1 MSFKRLFG
9 AFILLLMWTLSASAQ
24 DCPFHVQFKTIASTC
39 YNDGKV
45 VYALFDDGNNI
56 MDSATTYIMHDFEQ
70 VRIYYV
76 TDTTHYDRDYRGGWD
91 TLTID
96 YGKYT
101 IGVQASCGHVEYNKD
116 TILNIDLGYT
126 KPKAGALLTTATSDD
141 SYGRHPTLL
150 CQHTGRI
157 QLKIEDGKLPFKV
170 TMTNVGGDTIDT
182 YIFTERGTSDTITK
196 YNYKDYFTI
205 DSLEAKTYKFYIVDG
220 CGYGLPSITQKVDTL
235 EFTKLDY
242 VNVYASS
249 GNFADNNVVKIKA
262 VLNEN
267 YKPYYASLIS
277 KYAEYRFTHNGG
289 LGSTAWR
296 KFPKVTPS
304 TKSVILY
311 DTVPG
316 AVKYCDIWEN
326 NINLEYKVTSC
337 GSVTSTETFKIYKPS
352 DSTYGY
358 YFSKADTVTG
368 RDADPSSYAKYKN
381 NGRHI
386 HGHWIHYV
394 IRNGLYE
401 NAIKEVSKEENAD
414 SRNRFHYTHPL
425 VWEYLDTTSGLVIK
439 LDTVDNITSWSKIQC
454 SDVIP
459 KYRSFVDS
467 ALIINVQRTLRDGNG
482 CVLYE
487 VTGPLEFRYWAPGC
501 AFLPQEWSYSYT
513 NNDAHCRENRT
524 IRFYGWNTSRVIKNG
539 IKVSLIESPLGGFY
553 NFDATYNATTKAS
566 TVQLSNEFNGAMLS
580 FADNGALSV
589 SISQPELPSGYYRFR
604 FQYKYL
610 TCSGD
615 TALVDTT
622 FKRIRFDFDDTY
634 SVEMTVEPTFTYT
647 QNCSAL
653 KFTYSTGGFRTV
665 KSNTRAPSYESIVK
679 DYSSNPAKFK
689 IISGPDGGYDG
700 NYYRVGDPIY
710 VSLPGTY
717 IVRMEPEKQYCD
729 SIFYYDTVVNTGG
742 TVSFDYAMAVLCD
755 RDSTRGNIYVHAI
768 EGTPPY
774 TYTIFSEAD
783 KHGTVLKT
791 ETIYDGAVC
800 IDSNQYMEY
809 NKPLSCLVSDACG
822 SYFHVNIYP
831 STLADMQK
839 LWFDNGLSRDTVCR
853 GSTITIHA
861 LKISNILSYEWEGPN
876 GFTATSSDP
885 EVFISDTTDGWYK
898 VTIKGTGCAD
908 ATDSIYLVINESPSL
923 KIELTSNDS
932 VCPGSDMLVHFIPSS
947 PYTLVDSIDF
957 TVAFANSNG
966 IEYRSYRALH
976 GDTITDV
983 YSSATEAHIYS
994 SNIYDGRC
1002 EYTVADDT
1010 VVLKISNKI
1019 ANSCLMLTTD
1029 TSVCYNTGARLY
1041 AKSDLALPY
1050 VIRWYSD
1057 YELTHLLKEDS
1068 INSDRWSQYDTSNIV
1083 TKTFL
1088 YVQVDAAGYCPT
1100 VYGLPA
1106 QTLTMKDGADTTIVL
1121 KCGESYRLYDSGG
1134 SNKPTSSKE
1143 SFTYHFVS
1151 EDGKPVAVH
1160 FDSHDMVNATML
1172 VIGDSILY
1180 KVAPS
1185 NNLVSPG
1192 LIVSKGDTLTL
1203 RYMSLSGGSDWSAI
1217 VERSPGVAIADPMPQ
1232 EYQEIVLNVCQSKVN
1247 TWMDSI
1253 GNPYNIVPD
1262 IVDSASSLDTKMRTA
1277 GNYYFKP
1284 VTLQKKV
1291 YPYCDSI
1298 VEFKLIVEPPQH
1310 YDTTVLITNMHGGSY
1325 TWPKTGETYTQSG
1338 KYKRTHTVAN
1348 GCDSLDILNL
1358 IILQIDTSCND
1369 MCVDSNTTM
1378 GITVKEPDVS
1388 WLDGVFSP
1396 KHKIGDVLTI
1406 YGEIMN
1412 PDTFL
1417 VKYPGQL
1424 PKGVVF
1430 YLDKSG
1436 QHGRAVALRDAHDDT
1451 CKWAKMQNSTDLAV
1465 AQHILALQEY
1475 NSFHI
1480 RDAIYDMN
1488 GYGNTLKIREC
1499 ALTVDSRDF
1508 RTNAPAAYWCYYY
1521 DHTTLTTNTS
1531 LHQQWYLPAVGEI
1544 AILFANRETIN
1555 STLAKLRLFYA
1566 NVRELD
1572 GQYWSSTS
1580 RAAPGTAWCH
1590 FGSTSYGFVGN
1601 GKYQGRNVR
1610 AVILF

>member
-1 MSFKRLFG
+1 MVMKSVKSLFWV
-9 AFILLLMWTLSASAQ
+9 FILLMMWTLPASAQ
-24 DCPFHVQFKTIASTC
+24 NCPFHVQFKTIAASC

-45 VYALFDDGNNI
+45 VYALFDDDNHI
-56 MDSATTYIMHDFEQ
+56 MDSAATYISHDFSQ

-76 TDTTHYDRDYRGGWD
+76 TDTTHYDRDYLGGWD
-91 TLTID
+91 TMTID

-101 IGVQASCGHVEYNKD
+101 IGVQASCKVGVGKVERD
-116 TILNIDLGYT
+116 TSTTLNIDLDYK

-150 CQHTGRI
+150 CQQTGRI
-157 QLKIEDGKLPFKV
+157 QLKIEDGKLPFTV
-170 TMTNVGGDTIDT
+170 TMTDIGGDTLGT
-182 YIFTERGTSDTITK
+182 YVFTERGTSDDITK

-205 DSLEAKTYKFYIVDG
+205 NSLKAKTYKFYVVDG

-235 EFTKLDY
+235 EFTKLDH

-249 GNFADNNVVKIKA
+249 GNFADNNVVKVKA

-277 KYAEYRFTHNGG
+277 EYAEYRFTHGGG

-296 KFPKVTPS
+296 KFPEVTPS
-304 TKSVILY
+304 TQSVILY

-326 NINLEYKVTSC
+326 DINLEYKVDGC
-337 GSVTSTETFKIYKPS
+337 GSVTSTKTFKIYKPS
-352 DSTYGY
+352 ESTYGH

-394 IRNGLYE
+394 IRNSLYE
-401 NAIKEVSKEENAD
+401 DAIKEVSKEENAD

-425 VWEYLDTTSGLVIK
+425 VWEYRDMDTDGLIK
-439 LDTVDNITSWSKIQC
+439 LDTVDNITTWSKLQC
-454 SDVIP
+454 SDVISR
-459 KYRSFVDS
+459 YRPFVDS
-467 ALIINVQRTLRDGNG
+467 VLVIDVRRTLRDGNG
-482 CVLYE
+482 CELYKVE
-487 VTGPLEFRYWAPGC
+487 GPLEFKYWGPGC
-501 AFLPQEWSYSYT
+501 AFLPQEWDYSYR
-513 NNDAHCRENRT
+513 NEDAHCRENRT
-524 IRFYGWNTSRVIKNG
+524 ISFYGWNTSRIIKNS
-539 IKVSLIESPLGGFY
+539 IKVSLLESPLDDFY
-553 NFDATYNATTKAS
+553 NFEATYNASTKNS
-566 TVQLSNEFNGAMLS
+566 SVVLSNEFNGAILS
-580 FADNGALSV
+580 FGDNGALSV

-615 TALVDTT
+615 TALIDTT
-622 FKRIRFDFDDTY
+622 FERIRFDFDDTY
-634 SVEMTVEPTFTYT
+634 SVEKTEEPTFTYT

-653 KFTYSTGGFRTV
+653 EFTYTTGGFRTV

-717 IVRMEPEKQYCD
+717 IVRMEPERQYCD

-742 TVSFDYAMAVLCD
+742 TISFDYAMAVLCD

-791 ETIYDGAVC
+791 ETIYDGVVC

-861 LKISNILSYEWEGPN
+861 MKISNILSYEWTGPN
-876 GFTATSSDP
+876 GFTSTSSDP

-976 GDTITDV
+976 GDTIKDT

-1010 VVLKISNKI
+1010 VVLKISSKI
-1019 ANSCLMLTTD
+1019 ANSCLMQTTD
-1029 TSVCYNTGARLY
+1029 TSVCYNTGATLF
-1041 AKSDLALPY
+1041 AKSDLPTPY

-1068 INSDRWSQYDTSNIV
+1068 INSDRWSQYDTSHIIA
-1083 TKTFL
+1083 KTLL
-1088 YVQVDAAGYCPT
+1088 YVQVDATGYCPT
-1100 VYGLPA
+1100 VYGLPT
-1106 QTLTMKDGADTTIVL
+1106 QTLTMKKGTDTTIVL

-1134 SNKPTSSKE
+1134 PDKPTNSE
-1143 SFTYHFVS
+1143 EDFTYHFVS
-1151 EDGKPVAVH
+1151 QDGKPVAVH
-1160 FDSHDMVNATML
+1160 FDSHNMVNATML
-1172 VIGDSILY
+1172 AISGNVANKDSILY
-1180 KVAPS
+1180 KLNPS
-1185 NNLVSPG
+1185 NNLVTPG
-1192 LIVSKGDTLTL
+1192 LIVSRGDTLTL
-1203 RYMSLSGGSDWSAI
+1203 KYHSFSDGSDWSAI
-1217 VERSPGVAIADPMPQ
+1217 VERTPGVAVADPLPQ
-1232 EYQEIVLNVCQSKVN
+1232 DYTEIVLNVCQSKVN

-1253 GNPYNIVPD
+1253 GNPYNVVPD
-1262 IVDSASSLDTKMRTA
+1262 IVASASTLDEKMRTA
-1277 GNYYFKP
+1277 GNYYFPP
-1284 VTLQKKV
+1284 VTLQKKI

-1310 YDTTVLITNMHGGSY
+1310 YDTTVVITNIHGGTY

-1338 KYKRTHTVAN
+1338 KYKRTLMVATA
-1348 GCDSLDILNL
+1348 L
-1358 IILQIDTSCND
+1358 
-1369 MCVDSNTTM
+1369 M
-1378 GITVKEPDVS
+1378 
-1388 WLDGVFSP
+1388 FS
-1396 KHKIGDVLTI
+1396 I
-1406 YGEIMN
+1406 
-1412 PDTFL
+1412 
-1417 VKYPGQL
+1417 
-1424 PKGVVF
+1424 
-1430 YLDKSG
+1430 
-1436 QHGRAVALRDAHDDT
+1436 
-1451 CKWAKMQNSTDLAV
+1451 
-1465 AQHILALQEY
+1465 
-1475 NSFHI
+1475 
-1480 RDAIYDMN
+1480 
-1488 GYGNTLKIREC
+1488 
-1499 ALTVDSRDF
+1499 
-1508 RTNAPAAYWCYYY
+1508 
-1521 DHTTLTTNTS
+1521 
-1531 LHQQWYLPAVGEI
+1531 
-1544 AILFANRETIN
+1544 
-1555 STLAKLRLFYA
+1555 
-1566 NVRELD
+1566 
-1572 GQYWSSTS
+1572 
-1580 RAAPGTAWCH
+1580 
-1590 FGSTSYGFVGN
+1590 
-1601 GKYQGRNVR
+1601 
-1610 AVILF
+1610 